1 MKYLLHLI
9 ILCVLVGMHG
19 CGNRRADSVFA
30 VADSLMKDRPDSA
43 LTLLNALYY
52 SAAGKMSRRQKM
64 RLELMRADAQNKSYV
79 NFTTDSVM
87 REVTAYYDAH
97 GTAQER
103 MRAHYLLGCTYRD
116 MGDAPRALECYHDA
130 VSFADTT
137 SANCDYKLLSRIY
150 GQMADLFYNQRSPQF
165 EKEAELNAIRMAWK
179 AKDTLA
185 ALNFYA
191 HLAGVYELMGDKDS
205 AFIISKYTCNLLEM
219 YDLHEHK
226 YGFLHIQFVH
236 LLEKQEYDKAK
247 LLMNDFETKSNLFYN
262 NGDILSGHE
271 MYYYIKGQYFIGINM
286 IDSACFYFRKLL
298 SFQSDI
304 SNIEAASK
312 GLMEAYHKLGKP
324 DSVMK
329 YAQLFAN
336 ANDSACLISSAEEI
350 NRANA
355 LYNYNA
361 SRRQADAMK
370 QKAEKY
376 KNTIAVGCILFIVVI
391 SLVTY
396 IIIRY
401 RRKTKSD
408 FLKLNTRYFETLDKY
423 NQSEKD
429 LQLLNDDINKFKTEK
444 EKETENLRQE
454 LAFYTNGKG
463 IKEEWDAEQYLLNCD
478 MIKNLH
484 NLTCKGTCATD
495 TEFRKLIELSSHHLS
510 TFHDYITASKHGLSE
525 REIITCILIKLRF
538 TPSEIAILL
547 ECSKQV
553 VSNIRTNI
561 NHKLFHQKG
570 TKSLDYNLRH
580 L

>member
-1 MKYLLHLI
+1 MKRFTNNIFLLLSSAM
-9 ILCVLVGMHG
+9 LLFFACTGEDSRQMHE
-19 CGNRRADSVFA
+19 A
-30 VADSLMKDRPDSA
+30 LMQAK
-43 LTLLNALYY
+43 
-52 SAAGKMSRRQKM
+52 
-64 RLELMRADAQNKSYV
+64 AQNE
-79 NFTTDSVM
+79 NFEPFTSDSTMLRV
-87 REVTAYYDAH
+87 VDYYDSH
-97 GTAQER
+97 GTANEQ
-103 MRAHYLLGCTYRD
+103 MLAHYLLGCVYRD
-116 MGDAPRALECYHDA
+116 LGDAPRALECYHDA
-130 VSFADTT
+130 VSKADTT
-137 SANCDYKLLSRIY
+137 SADCDFQRLSRIY

-236 LLEKQEYDKAK
+236 LLEKQEYEKAK

-271 MYYYIKGQYFIGINM
+271 MYYYRKGQYFIGINM

-370 QKAEKY
+370 QKAERYKY
-376 KNTIAVGCILFIVVI
+376 TITIGSILAIIAVLFAI
-391 SLVTY
+391 Y

-401 RRKTKSD
+401 RRNAKKE
-408 FLKLNTRYFETLDKY
+408 FLELNTRYFETLDKY

-429 LQLLNDDINKFKTEK
+429 LQMLNDDINKFKTEK
-444 EKETENLRQE
+444 EKENESLRQA
-454 LAFYTNGKG
+454 LALYTNSNE
-463 IKEEWDAEQYLLNCD
+463 IKEEWDAEKYLLNCD
-478 MIKNLH
+478 MIKHLH

-495 TEFRKLIELSSHHLS
+495 TEFGKLIELTSHHLS
-510 TFHDYITASKHGLSE
+510 TFHDYITAPKHSLSE
-525 REIITCILIKLRF
+525 REIIVCILIKLRF
-538 TPSEIAILL
+538 TPSEIAVLL

-553 VSNIRTNI
+553 ISNIRTNI
-561 NHKLFHQKG
+561 NHKLFYQEG

>member
-1 MKYLLHLI
+1 MFTRNILVILFALLTFFA
-9 ILCVLVGMHG
+9 CTGEDSRQMHE
-19 CGNRRADSVFA
+19 A
-30 VADSLMKDRPDSA
+30 LMQAK
-43 LTLLNALYY
+43 
-52 SAAGKMSRRQKM
+52 
-64 RLELMRADAQNKSYV
+64 AQNENFES
-79 NFTTDSVM
+79 FTTDSTMLRV
-87 REVTAYYDAH
+87 VDYYDAH
-97 GTAQER
+97 GTANEQ
-103 MRAHYLLGCTYRD
+103 MLAHYLLGCVYRD
-116 MGDAPRALECYHDA
+116 LGDAPRALECYYDA
-130 VSFADTT
+130 VSKADTT
-137 SANCDYKLLSRIY
+137 DADCDFQRLSRIY

-165 EKEAELNAIRMAWK
+165 EKEANLNAIRMAWK
-179 AKDTLA
+179 AKDTLS

-191 HLAGVYELMGDKDS
+191 HLAGVYSLSRDRDS
-205 AFIISKYTCNLLEM
+205 AYIISVNACKLLDKYKLSE
-219 YDLHEHK
+219 YK
-226 YGFLHIQFVH
+226 YGFLHIQFGH
-236 LLEKQEYDKAK
+236 LLEKQEYEKAK

-271 MYYYIKGQYFIGINM
+271 MYYYRKGQYFIGINM

-304 SNIEAASK
+304 CNIEAASK

-355 LYNYNA
+355 LYNYNT

-376 KNTIAVGCILFIVVI
+376 KYTITIGSILAIIAVLFAI
-391 SLVTY
+391 Y
-396 IIIRY
+396 FIIRY
-401 RRKTKSD
+401 RRNAKKE
-408 FLKLNTRYFETLDKY
+408 FLELNTRYFETLDKY

-429 LQLLNDDINKFKTEK
+429 LRMLNDDINKFKTEK
-444 EKETENLRQE
+444 EKENESLRQA
-454 LAFYTNGKG
+454 LAQYTNSNE

-478 MIKNLH
+478 MIKHLH

-495 TEFRKLIELSSHHLS
+495 AEFGKLTELTSHHLS
-510 TFHDYITASKHGLSE
+510 TFYDYITAPKHSLSE
-525 REIITCILIKLRF
+525 REIIVCILIKLRF
-538 TPSEIAILL
+538 TPSEIAALL

-561 NHKLFHQKG
+561 NHKLFHQEG
-570 TKSLDYNLRH
+570 TKSLDSNIRRL
-580 L
+580 

>member
-1 MKYLLHLI
+1 MKRLTNNIFILLSSAML
-9 ILCVLVGMHG
+9 LFFACTGEDSRLMHE
-19 CGNRRADSVFA
+19 A
-30 VADSLMKDRPDSA
+30 LMQAK
-43 LTLLNALYY
+43 
-52 SAAGKMSRRQKM
+52 
-64 RLELMRADAQNKSYV
+64 AQNE
-79 NFTTDSVM
+79 NFEPFTSDSTMLRV
-87 REVTAYYDAH
+87 VDYYDAH
-97 GTAQER
+97 GSANEQ
-103 MRAHYLLGCTYRD
+103 MLAHYLLGCVYRD
-116 MGDAPRALECYHDA
+116 LGDAPRALECYHDA
-130 VSFADTT
+130 VSKADTT
-137 SANCDYKLLSRIY
+137 DADCDFQRLSRIY

-165 EKEAELNAIRMAWK
+165 EKEANQNAIRMAWK

-191 HLAGVYELMGDKDS
+191 HLAGVYSLSRDRDS
-205 AFIISKYTCNLLEM
+205 AYIISVNACELLDKYKLSE
-219 YDLHEHK
+219 YK
-226 YGFLHIQFVH
+226 YGFLHIQFGH
-236 LLEKQEYDKAK
+236 LLEKQEYEKAK
-247 LLMNDFETKSNLFYN
+247 PLMNDFETKSNLFYN

-271 MYYYIKGQYFIGINM
+271 MYYYRKGQYFIGINM

-355 LYNYNA
+355 LYNYNT

-370 QKAEKY
+370 QKAERYKY
-376 KNTIAVGCILFIVVI
+376 TITIGSILAILAVLFAI
-391 SLVTY
+391 Y

-401 RRKTKSD
+401 RRNAKKE
-408 FLKLNTRYFETLDKY
+408 FLELNTRYFETLDKY

-429 LQLLNDDINKFKTEK
+429 LRMLNDDINKFKTEK
-444 EKETENLRQE
+444 EKENESLRQA
-454 LAFYTNGKG
+454 LALYTNSNE
-463 IKEEWDAEQYLLNCD
+463 IKEEWDAEKYLLNCD
-478 MIKNLH
+478 MIKHLH
-484 NLTCKGTCATD
+484 NLACKGACATD
-495 TEFRKLIELSSHHLS
+495 TEFGKLIELTSHHLS
-510 TFHDYITASKHGLSE
+510 TFHDYITAPKHSLSE
-525 REIITCILIKLRF
+525 REIIVCILIKLRF
-538 TPSEIAILL
+538 TPSEIAVLL

-561 NHKLFHQKG
+561 NHKLFYQEG